1 VRVVTANGLIVTT
14 DAYGRFHLTC
24 AVVPDPDRGSNFI
37 IKLDDRSLPTGYR
50 VTTENP
56 LVQRATRGKMI
67 KFNFGAAIH
76 RVVKLDLADG
86 VFEPDT
92 TDMRIQ
98 WQQRMKLLHGELK
111 KATSV
116 LRLSYM
122 AENESE
128 GLVKQRLAVIKRQIE
143 TTWKQEGAGYDLT
156 VETEIFWRTGA
167 PR

>member
-1 VRVVTANGLIVTT
+1 
-14 DAYGRFHLTC
+14 
-24 AVVPDPDRGSNFI
+24 
-37 IKLDDRSLPTGYR
+37 
-50 VTTENP
+50 
-56 LVQRATRGKMI
+56 
-67 KFNFGAAIH
+67 GAAIH

>member
-1 VRVVTANGLIVTT
+1 
-14 DAYGRFHLTC
+14 
-24 AVVPDPDRGSNFI
+24 VVPDPDRGSNFI
-37 IKLDDRSLPTGYR
+37 VKLDDRSLPTGYR

-86 VFEPDT
+86 VFEPGT
-92 TDMRIQ
+92 VELRIQ
-98 WQQRMKLLHGELK
+98 WRQRMKLLLDELR

-116 LRLSYM
+116 LRLSYL
-122 AENESE
+122 AEIESE
-128 GLVKQRLAVIKRQIE
+128 ALVKRRLEAIGREIAA
-143 TTWKQEGAGYDLT
+143 TWKREGGRYDLT
-156 VETEIFWRTGA
+156 VETEVFWRTGA